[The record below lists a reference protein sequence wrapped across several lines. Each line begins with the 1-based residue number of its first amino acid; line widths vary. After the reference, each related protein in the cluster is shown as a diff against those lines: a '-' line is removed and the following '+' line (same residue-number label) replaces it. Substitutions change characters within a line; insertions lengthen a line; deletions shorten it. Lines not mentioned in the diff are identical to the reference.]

1 MRRRLPE
8 LLLAASIAGATLVAV
23 GCGGG
28 VQGTYSDGSG
38 AFVLNLK
45 SGGQATFAF
54 AGQTAACTYVV
65 NGQNINLT
73 CEGDAGTTTLTLQ
86 SDGTLAGPSGS
97 FMPPLKKK

>member
-8 LLLAASIAGATLVAV
+8 LLLAASMAGAILLAA

-28 VQGTYSDGSG
+28 VQGTYADPSG
-38 AFVLNLK
+38 AFVLDLK

-65 NGQNINLT
+65 SGSTVNLT
-73 CEGDAGTTTLTLQ
+73 CGGDAGTTTLTLQ
-86 SDGTLAGPSGS
+86 SDGTLTGPPGT